1 MTATTEGPAPYTA
14 EQVWLP
20 ASERL
25 TDWDFS
31 FHDLMLGDDLR
42 MEAFRAAVLEAVRPG
57 ATVLDLGTGTGIL
70 AQWALEAGARRVYGV
85 ELNAEVLRAARD
97 RVAAA
102 GHGDRFRP
110 VHGLSFDVELPERVD
125 VVISEIMGNLA
136 DNEGFGAI
144 LADARRR
151 FLVPGG
157 TMLPRR
163 VESYLVPVTA
173 ARAHA
178 QVRAGLPQDGGGAG
192 HFAELLRSRGARG
205 PFDLY
210 YDVVLPLDG
219 HLAAPR
225 IVRVYDLE
233 QGEPSASYQV
243 PLVFTVHRDGVLSG
257 FKGYFVATLSDT
269 VALDISGDGIAERTA
284 SDSWKHC
291 YLPIEDQVT
300 VRRGDRVVLTFTRNG
315 GACDDGPFQQ
325 SYRWEGR
332 VLSDGK
338 EITRFAHSTAA

>member
-1 MTATTEGPAPYTA
+1 MSTTAHGPAPYTA

-25 TDWDFS
+25 TDWDAA

-42 MEAFRAAVLEAVRPG
+42 MDAFRAAVREAVRPG
-57 ATVLDLGTGTGIL
+57 ATVLDLGTGTGVL
-70 AQWALEAGARRVYGV
+70 AQWALEAGARRVYGI
-85 ELNAEVLRAARD
+85 ELNADVLRAACD

-102 GHGDRFRP
+102 GHRERFRP
-110 VHGLSFDVELPERVD
+110 VHGLSFDVDLPERVD

-136 DNEGFGAI
+136 DNEGFAAI
-144 LADARRR
+144 LADARER
-151 FLVPGG
+151 FLAPGG
-157 TMLPRR
+157 AMLPQR
-163 VESYLVPVTA
+163 VESYLVPVA
-173 ARAHA
+173 APRAHA
-178 QVRAGLPQDGGGAG
+178 QVRAGRPQDGGGPG
-192 HFAELLRSRGARG
+192 PFAELLRSRGARG

-219 HLAAPR
+219 HLSAPR

-233 QGEPSASYQV
+233 RQEPSATYQV
-243 PLVFTVHRDGVLSG
+243 PLVFTAQRDGVLSG

-291 YLPIEDQVT
+291 FLPIERQIR
-300 VRRGDRVVLTFTRNG
+300 VRRGDRIALTFTRTDG
-315 GACDDGPFQQ
+315 SDGPFRQ

-332 VLSDGK
+332 VLSGG
-338 EITRFAHSTAA
+338 TVTAQFAHTTA

>member
-1 MTATTEGPAPYTA
+1 MTTTADGPAYTA

-20 ASERL
+20 AAERL
-25 TDWDFS
+25 TDWDFA

-57 ATVLDLGTGTGIL
+57 TTVLDLGTGTGIL
-70 AQWALEAGARRVYGV
+70 AQWALEAGARRVYGI
-85 ELNAEVLRAARD
+85 ELNADVLRTARD

-102 GHGDRFRP
+102 GHGDRFVP
-110 VHGLSFDVELPERVD
+110 VHGLSFDVDLPERVD

-136 DNEGFGAI
+136 DNEGFAAI

-151 FLVPGG
+151 FLAPGG
-157 TMLPRR
+157 AMLPRR

-178 QVRAGLPQDGGGAG
+178 QVRAGTPQDGGGAG
-192 HFAELLRSRGARG
+192 RFAELLRERGARG

-225 IVRVYDLE
+225 IARIFDLE
-233 QGEPSASYQV
+233 QEEEPPATYEV

-291 YLPIEDQVT
+291 FLPIEEQVP
-300 VRRGDRVVLTFTRNG
+300 VRRGDRVVLTFRRSGT
-315 GACDDGPFQQ
+315 DGPFGQ

-332 VLSDGK
+332 VLSAGK
-338 EITRFAHSTAA
+338 EIARFAHSTAA

>member
-1 MTATTEGPAPYTA
+1 MTTTAHGPAPYTA

-25 TDWDFS
+25 TDWDDT
-31 FHDLMLGDDLR
+31 FHDLLLGDDLR
-42 MEAFRAAVLEAVRPG
+42 MEAFRAAVHEAVRPG
-57 ATVLDLGTGTGIL
+57 AAVLDLGTGTGIL
-70 AQWALEAGARRVYGV
+70 AQWALEAGARTVYGI
-85 ELNAEVLRAARD
+85 EFNADVLRTACE

-102 GHGDRFRP
+102 GHGERFRP
-110 VHGLSFDVELPERVD
+110 VQGLSFDVELPERVD

-136 DNEGFGAI
+136 DNEGFAAI

-151 FLVPGG
+151 FLAPGG
-157 TMLPRR
+157 AMLPRR
-163 VESYLVPVTA
+163 VESYLVPVSA
-173 ARAHA
+173 PRAHA
-178 QVRAGLPQDGGGAG
+178 QVRAGLPQDGGDAEQ
-192 HFAELLRSRGARG
+192 FAALLRARGARG

-225 IVRVYDLE
+225 VVRVYDLE
-233 QGEPSASYQV
+233 RPEPSATYRV
-243 PLVFTVHRDGVLSG
+243 PLVFTAQRDGVLSG

-291 YLPIEDQVT
+291 YLPIEQQVRL
-300 VRRGDRVVLTFTRNG
+300 RRGDRVVLDFERT
-315 GACDDGPFQQ
+315 DSPDGPFRQG
-325 SYRWEGR
+325 YRWEGQ
-332 VLSDGK
+332 VISGG
-338 EITRFAHSTAA
+338 EVTARFAHTTA